1 MASKKSLRSGQSM
14 FNDDKKTG
22 STENTNISK
31 KDAEKTSKKKM
42 KKKRKRLI
50 GKKKGTYLKNTLVKN
65 VH

>member
-1 MASKKSLRSGQSM
+1 M

-31 KDAEKTSKKKM
+31 KDAEKNFEKEDEE
-42 KKKRKRLI
+42 KRKRLI

-65 VH
+65 IH

>member
-31 KDAEKTSKKKM
+31 KDAEKNFEKKM
-42 KKKRKRLI
+42 KKKRKRQI
-50 GKKKGTYLKNTLVKN
+50 ENKEHT
-65 VH
+65 